1 MASSS
6 GDGTG
11 AGRYASFERLT
22 FERPAPRV
30 LEIVLNGVGRGNACD
45 MQLHTEMSEV
55 WKVVDADP
63 DTNAAI
69 VRGPGD
75 AFCAGGHMD
84 LVEDLG
90 ESFTQMTDGYRDAR
104 GIVYNML
111 NCSKPIVSAIR
122 GPAAGAGLACAMLAD
137 ITIAGR
143 NARINDAHVK
153 LGMVA
158 GDHAVMIWP
167 LLCGMAKAKY
177 HLLLNDMISGEEA
190 ERIGLVSL
198 CVDDDQVYDKARE
211 IASRLADGSRLAI
224 SWTKYCL
231 NNWLRLAGPSFD
243 LSLAFA
249 SLTFM
254 GPDIKEGIA
263 AMREKRKPDFSSGRE

>member
-1 MASSS
+1 MEASA
-6 GDGTG
+6 GD
-11 AGRYASFERLT
+11 RYAKYERLT
-22 FERPAPRV
+22 FLRPTPRV
-30 LEIVLNGVGRGNACD
+30 LEIVMNGVGRGNACD
-45 MQLHTEMSEV
+45 MILHTEMSEV
-55 WKVVDADP
+55 WRDVDADP
-63 DTNAAI
+63 EIHSAI
-69 VRGPGD
+69 IRGPGE

-90 ESFTQMTDGYRDAR
+90 ENFQQMVEGYRDAR

-122 GPAAGAGLACAMLAD
+122 GPAAGAGLAAAMLAD

-158 GDHAVMIWP
+158 GDHAMMIWP

-198 CVDDDQVYDKARE
+198 CVEDEEVYDKARE
-211 IASRLADGSRLAI
+211 VAGRLADGSRLAI

-231 NNWLRLAGPSFD
+231 NNWLRQAGPNFD

-254 GPDIKEGIA
+254 GPDIKEGVA
-263 AMREKRKPDFSSGRE
+263 AMREKRKPNFNGGKG